1 MIVELRGLQL
11 YGYHGVEEAEK
22 LQGQPFIF
30 DLWLDVGERGADDR
44 IDHAVDYRLVAEAVR
59 EVSAQR
65 VDLLEALASRT
76 ADVLMEAFEP
86 RWLKVR
92 VRKPQVR
99 PAGLPVEFS
108 AVTVER
114 SVETPSSEGWRPSP
128 T

>member
-1 MIVELRGLQL
+1 M
-11 YGYHGVEEAEK
+11 
-22 LQGQPFIF
+22 
-30 DLWLDVGERGADDR
+30 ER
-44 IDHAVDYRLVAEAVR
+44 
-59 EVSAQR
+59 
-65 VDLLEALASRT
+65 
-76 ADVLMEAFEP
+76 FEP

-114 SVETPSSEGWRPSP
+114 SIEPVTETGDRSP

>member
-1 MIVELRGLQL
+1 VIVELRGLQL
-11 YGYHGVEEAEK
+11 YGFHGVEEAEK
-22 LQGQPFIF
+22 RQGQPFVF
-30 DLWLDVGERGADDR
+30 DLWLDVGEQGADDR
-44 IDHAVDYRLVAEAVR
+44 IEHAVDYRRVAEAVQ
-59 EVSAQR
+59 EVSTQR

-76 ADVLMEAFEP
+76 ADVLMERFEP

-114 SVETPSSEGWRPSP
+114 GETCRSSP

>member
-1 MIVELRGLQL
+1 
-11 YGYHGVEEAEK
+11 
-22 LQGQPFIF
+22 
-30 DLWLDVGERGADDR
+30 
-44 IDHAVDYRLVAEAVR
+44 
-59 EVSAQR
+59 
-65 VDLLEALASRT
+65 
-76 ADVLMEAFEP
+76 MEAFEP

-114 SVETPSSEGWRPSP
+114 STEAPSTEKWRPSP

>member
-11 YGYHGVEEAEK
+11 HGFHGVEEAEK
-22 LQGQPFIF
+22 RLGQPFVF
-30 DLWLDVGERGADDR
+30 DLWLDVQERGADDR

-76 ADVLMEAFEP
+76 ADALMERFEP

-114 SVETPSSEGWRPSP
+114 RSMTDPA
-128 T
+128 